1 MNKIISGLL
10 LSAAAL
16 FALPAFATPTTQTIN
31 LGTVYAGYTPDGPAP
46 WLQATFTYNI
56 GDNTGTLNLQS
67 LLSDSNFVQ
76 GTNKKGN
83 PIVAGWAFNLG
94 QALSADPNCTS
105 GACAVGVDF
114 NSSGVFA
121 NGPAGL
127 GTFNLIFG
135 WSSQNRFD
143 GTDSADYTLTF
154 GGGLTG
160 NPFLANTSG
169 WTSVAHIQGI
179 TGGCSGWI
187 VSGDG
192 ALGTPSGPCTSTPP
206 PTNVP
211 EPADLAMFGFGLLLT
226 GLFLGLRRRSFEA

>member
-16 FALPAFATPTTQTIN
+16 FALPAFATPTTQTID
-31 LGTVYAGYTPDGPAP
+31 LGTVYTGYTPDGPAP

-56 GDNTGTLNLQS
+56 GDKTGTLNLQS

-83 PIVAGWAFNLG
+83 PIVAGWAFYLG
-94 QALSADPNCTS
+94 PTLSGWTCTS
-105 GACAVGVDF
+105 GGVCANGVDF
-114 NSSGVFA
+114 NAGGVFV
-121 NGPAGL
+121 NGPVPGM
-127 GTFNLIFG
+127 FNLIFG
-135 WSSQNRFD
+135 WSSGNRFD
-143 GTDSADYTLTF
+143 GSDSANYTLTF
-154 GGGLTG
+154 ANGLTG

-211 EPADLAMFGFGLLLT
+211 EPADLGMFGFGLLLT